1 MINNTFD
8 MPTGLAA
15 RRKLC
20 PNFKLCPRKNLEEN
34 SQKVGNFEK
43 FGNYKTKAL
52 KKHHHIF
59 TILYY
64 KLKNIWKFRN
74 SRKQETLENLETIIN
89 LKTSPYSLLI
99 DKFAIPYYKINHI
112 NVSYSLLCTY

>member
-1 MINNTFD
+1 MICQLGWLPSGSYAQILNYA
-8 MPTGLAA
+8 PE
-15 RRKLC
+15 KL
-20 PNFKLCPRKNLEEN
+20 RKNL
-34 SQKVGNFEK
+34 QKSWKFQKAGIFEK

-74 SRKQETLENLETIIN
+74 SRKQETLENLETVIN
-89 LKTSPYSLLI
+89 LKTSPYLLLTE
-99 DKFAIPYYKINHI
+99 KFTIPYYKLNHS
-112 NVSYSLLCTY
+112 NVSYTLLCTY